1 MQEKLIRAEML
12 PQAPVVSP
20 ARRAVM
26 VATPTSALAARA
38 TGRSKAHCGT
48 GLRVPMT

>member
-38 TGRSKAHCGT
+38 AGRSTAEQGS
-48 GLRVPMT
+48 GSR